1 MRRFVENHGAFL
13 PRQRGEAAR
22 TLGALAGEETL
33 KGKSSGGQAGERE
46 RGQRGG
52 GAGHHGDGQV
62 GFRDGCGGNVAGVG
76 DGGHARIREQQHALA
91 VLYRLHD
98 GFATFG
104 FVVVVVDD
112 DATAGAHAKPGGE
125 GA

>member
-1 MRRFVENHGAFL
+1 MRGFVENHGALL
-13 PRQRGEAAR
+13 PRQRCKAAGA
-22 TLGALAGEETL
+22 LGALAGEEAFE
-33 KGKSSGGQAGERE
+33 GESSGGQAGERE

-52 GAGHHGDGQV
+52 GAGHHRDGQV

-76 DGGHARIREQQHALA
+76 DGGHARVREQQHALT

-104 FVVVVVDD
+104 FVMVVVDD